1 MEEWLCETVGLSSD
15 RASLLAHCF
24 SQVGL
29 VSLEDFIS
37 PSYARKNWM
46 DVLEIEIE
54 EWEAV
59 ALASAINSIARG
71 DSLVSEDQGIY
82 KCLAAGCQNS
92 VVNQQACMTTWEALL
107 NSSKKLAASSNHEKL
122 VSMQEMITTVYN
134 THASSSAHNPNNYEY
149 YLNTNASID
158 SRADSS
164 EKHVLLTVTNLLM
177 RSKSTPLL
185 MNTYALLTALVH
197 QQPTH
202 QNAVCTIDLLE
213 TMALHLS
220 TYSMNLPLVS
230 KVAMLLEVLI
240 FQNHENCAR
249 IVHHHNGRLLELLAH
264 YYTQS
269 STNAHVRQEQ
279 QDQFSS
285 FLTHVL
291 NIYVNITEN
300 EDSTI
305 LEEIVAPDS
314 TCMKNLMYIMNKM
327 GDKYLLLTESF
338 ISLISCL
345 LKASIRKESND
356 KDAPEISTSVEV
368 VVHSSFQ
375 SDNGIRFCNMMKAI
389 HRHGVL
395 KYLVHVF
402 HTHAVHSTHLFASA
416 VTCVNI
422 ILSDPALLLLTDDT
436 REVLSD
442 TEDSSVLLIDV
453 RSILDLSNCYID
465 LLSRDVYVYFDHYSV
480 FIEMYQTFDQLL
492 CLYQAYVKNKYPKAP
507 HETYVYDPSNSAN
520 PLDRHLLYYHFPST
534 KSLLL
539 TLTHLLL
546 KKFPA
551 NAKYADEIVCIYY
564 HYLNIIRL
572 LLRDCSEVYIALCR
586 DILTNVVSLR
596 NTLYLDTHI
605 TSSVG
610 AKEKQS
616 GRIESDQIFQA
627 LIAVMSTLNFQYTT
641 VHSYSSENPS
651 AVDDRIKLGNAIAS
665 LCVHFFKEKS
675 LLGLFM
681 NHPSNVFMMLVTIFG
696 KSFANNAMRKLFYA
710 NNFYFDCLLQ
720 CLQHGPAFLLNTP
733 NHPLCALYMSI
744 VQSLYDSLTDV
755 DPGYSN
761 DLLASFKLCLQGLM
775 VLCSHG
781 AHIKVLL
788 DDLHMESPLLGMLI
802 KLNSFRGVSAH
813 QAAEYRQPSDERK
826 AAEGSVSLSSPR
838 TLSSSPVR
846 VGHSSSIGMS
856 SPNMKK
862 HTKRVSFI
870 DTDTSQVVALPA
882 VEASIVVERL
892 NNVQSALNLFN
903 DDQLHVIT
911 SLIIKCLSNICNEH
925 NFVYTSCLVKGGV
938 VKYAI
943 QCLQAYG
950 KESVHVTLAC
960 LDLCSHLAVDNKI
973 SLGEYGMCEALSE
986 VFCYYVPLVEVDEGY
1001 LVVDS
1006 FALDE
1011 HLVSVLCKTI
1021 YVLCDSYV
1029 ANKARIKEYG
1039 SGKVLKVLQLLIGKY
1054 FYLVANPV
1062 RSDVTDALNVIK
1074 FMY

>member
-1 MEEWLCETVGLSSD
+1 MEEWLCETVGLSSE

-82 KCLAAGCQNS
+82 KNRDSRRPRFNNSLTPGEYDEIRTDILLCERNPAYAMLVCVKLLHSDFHITYDLLCDFLQCLAAGCQNS

-122 VSMQEMITTVYN
+122 VSMQEMITMVYN
-134 THASSSAHNPNNYEY
+134 THASPSAHNPNNYEY
-149 YLNTNASID
+149 YLNSNASID

-164 EKHVLLTVTNLLM
+164 DKYVLLTVTNLLM

-185 MNTYALLTALVH
+185 VNTYALLTALVH
-197 QQPTH
+197 QQRTH
-202 QNAVCTIDLLE
+202 QSAVCTIDLLE

-249 IVHHHNGRLLELLAH
+249 IVQHHNGRLLELLAQ

-269 STNAHVRQEQ
+269 SANANVRQEQ

-314 TCMKNLMYIMNKM
+314 TCLKNFMYIMDKM
-327 GDKYLLLTESF
+327 GENYLLLTESF

-345 LKASIRKESND
+345 LKASIRKES
-356 KDAPEISTSVEV
+356 KDEEAPEISNSVEV

-375 SDNGIRFCNMMKAI
+375 SFNGIRFCNMMKMMQEKCFQIQKTA
-389 HRHGVL
+389 
-395 KYLVHVF
+395 
-402 HTHAVHSTHLFASA
+402 
-416 VTCVNI
+416 
-422 ILSDPALLLLTDDT
+422 
-436 REVLSD
+436 E
-442 TEDSSVLLIDV
+442 
-453 RSILDLSNCYID
+453 
-465 LLSRDVYVYFDHYSV
+465 YFSLM
-480 FIEMYQTFDQLL
+480 FEMYQTFDQLL
-492 CLYQAYVKNKYPKAP
+492 CLYQVYVQKKYPKAP

-539 TLTHLLL
+539 TLTHLIL

-627 LIAVMSTLNFQYTT
+627 LITVMSTLNFQYSA

-665 LCVHFFKEKS
+665 LCVHFFKDES

-696 KSFANNAMRKLFYA
+696 QSFANNAMRKLFYA

-720 CLQHGPAFLLNTP
+720 CLQHGPAFLLNTA
-733 NHPLCALYMSI
+733 NHPLCALYVSI

-755 DPGYSN
+755 DPDYSN
-761 DLLASFKLCLQGLM
+761 DLLASFKLCLEGLM
-775 VLCSHG
+775 AICSHG

-788 DDLHMESPLLGMLI
+788 DDLHMESPLLGMLT
-802 KLNSFRGVSAH
+802 KLNSFRGVPAQ

-838 TLSSSPVR
+838 TLSGSPVR
-846 VGHSSSIGMS
+846 VWHNSSIRMS
-856 SPNMKK
+856 SPSMKK

-870 DTDTSQVVALPA
+870 DTDTSQVAALPA
-882 VEASIVVERL
+882 VETSIVVDRL
-892 NNVQSALNLFN
+892 NNVQPAVKLFN

-950 KESVHVTLAC
+950 KESLHVTLAC

-986 VFCYYVPLVEVDEGY
+986 VFCYYVPLLEVDEGY

-1029 ANKARIKEYG
+1029 ANKARIKDYG
-1039 SGKVLKVLQLLIGKY
+1039 HGKVLKVLQLLIGKY
-1054 FYLVANPV
+1054 FYLVGNPV